1 MLRLLRLIIA
11 SVLLVL
17 LIAAAG
23 LAQGPGGPPPPLQGG
38 QGNSQWSQMREKYK
52 YTSQLMQMTQ
62 HIAIIDRDSKY
73 TLTKAQAKKVLG
85 VLQPLRKK
93 PKLTQDEAKAT
104 LKKLKPIFTVKQ
116 LNAMAK
122 IKPPR
127 RSPGM
132 PGGGYG
138 GQGGGQ
144 GGPGGGPPGG
154 GQPGANR
161 PSFDPNAMKDFN
173 PFYSKVKA
181 DDEFAARRA
190 RRWNQFFTTMDNK
203 AKGKKPLPMTT
214 KTRSSK

>member
-1 MLRLLRLIIA
+1 MLKSLRVIIA
-11 SVLLVL
+11 SLLLVV
-17 LIAAAG
+17 LIAATSV
-23 LAQGPGGPPPPLQGG
+23 AQGPGGQGG
-38 QGNSQWSQMREKYK
+38 GQWSQMREKYK

-122 IKPPR
+122 IKPPSR
-127 RSPGM
+127 GPRT
-132 PGGGYG
+132 GGGYSG
-138 GQGGGQ
+138 GQGGP
-144 GGPGGGPPGG
+144 GGGPPGGGPPGG

-173 PFYSKVKA
+173 PFCSKVKA

-190 RRWNQFFTTMDNK
+190 RRWNQFFTAMDNK
-203 AKGKKPLPMTT
+203 AKGKKTVATTT